1 MSIRIKELLEELRT
15 VLSSKTI
22 DAILPPLIFVLTSNF
37 LNLTIASVSAILVS
51 LVIGIIRLLKK
62 QPCKY
67 AFGGLIIVIIA
78 SSLAY
83 FTKNTASY
91 FIPSIINSTVLIII
105 ATLSLIINKP
115 LAAWA
120 SHLTRGWPLEWFW
133 RDDIK
138 PAYREVTIFWV
149 IFLLM
154 RLTIQIYIYRLG
166 ESNLTWSNILLG
178 WPFTITI
185 LLISYIYGIW
195 RLKKLGGPGVEEFK
209 ENKKPP
215 WEGQKRGF

>member
-1 MSIRIKELLEELRT
+1 MKELLDELKT

-22 DAILPPLIFVLTSNF
+22 DAILPPLIFVITSNIF
-37 LNLTIASVSAILVS
+37 SLTIASAAAISVS
-51 LVIGIIRLLKK
+51 LLVGIIRLFKK
-62 QPCKY
+62 QPWKY

-78 SSLAY
+78 SALAY

-105 ATLSLIINKP
+105 ATVSLIINKP

-138 PAYREVTIFWV
+138 PAYREVTIFWI
-149 IFLLM
+149 IFLVM

-166 ESNLTWSNILLG
+166 ESNLTWANILLG

-215 WEGQKRGF
+215 WDGQKRGF

>member
-1 MSIRIKELLEELRT
+1 MKELLDELKT

-22 DAILPPLIFVLTSNF
+22 DAILPPLIFVITSNIF
-37 LNLTIASVSAILVS
+37 SLTIASAAAISVS
-51 LVIGIIRLLKK
+51 LLVGIIRLFKK
-62 QPCKY
+62 QSWKY

-78 SSLAY
+78 SALAY

-105 ATLSLIINKP
+105 ATVSLIINKP

-138 PAYREVTIFWV
+138 PAYREVTISWI
-149 IFLLM
+149 IFLVM

-166 ESNLTWSNILLG
+166 ESNLTWANILLG

-215 WEGQKRGF
+215 WDGQKRGF

>member
-1 MSIRIKELLEELRT
+1 MKELLDELKT

-22 DAILPPLIFVLTSNF
+22 DAILPPLIFVITSNIF
-37 LNLTIASVSAILVS
+37 SLTIASAAAISVS
-51 LVIGIIRLLKK
+51 LLVGIIRLFKK
-62 QPCKY
+62 QSWKY

-78 SSLAY
+78 SALAY

-105 ATLSLIINKP
+105 ATVSLIINKP

-138 PAYREVTIFWV
+138 PAYREVTIFWI
-149 IFLLM
+149 IFLVM

-166 ESNLTWSNILLG
+166 ESNLTWANILLG

-215 WEGQKRGF
+215 WDGQKRGF

>member
-1 MSIRIKELLEELRT
+1 VSIRIKELLEELRT

-62 QPCKY
+62 QPWKY

-209 ENKKPP
+209 DNKKPP
-215 WEGQKRGF
+215 REGQKRGF

>member
-62 QPCKY
+62 QPWKY

-149 IFLLM
+149 IFLFM

-166 ESNLTWSNILLG
+166 ERVLLVFSWSKISLTSRITLFNL
-178 WPFTITI
+178 
-185 LLISYIYGIW
+185 
-195 RLKKLGGPGVEEFK
+195 
-209 ENKKPP
+209 
-215 WEGQKRGF
+215 

>member
-62 QPCKY
+62 QPWKY

-209 ENKKPP
+209 DNKKPP
-215 WEGQKRGF
+215 REGQKRGF

>member
-1 MSIRIKELLEELRT
+1 MSIKAKELLEELKT

-22 DAILPPLIFVLTSNF
+22 DAILPPLIFVITSNIF
-37 LNLTIASVSAILVS
+37 SLTIASAAAVSVS
-51 LVIGIIRLLKK
+51 LLVGIIRLLKK
-62 QPCKY
+62 QAWKY

-105 ATLSLIINKP
+105 ATVSLIINKP

-120 SHLTRGWPLEWFW
+120 SHLTRGWPLKWFW

-138 PAYREVTIFWV
+138 PAYREVTIFWI
-149 IFLLM
+149 IFLVM

-166 ESNLTWSNILLG
+166 ESNLTWANILLG

-215 WEGQKRGF
+215 WDGQKRGF

>member
-1 MSIRIKELLEELRT
+1 VSIRIKELLEELRT

-62 QPCKY
+62 QPWKY

-166 ESNLTWSNILLG
+166 ESDLTWSNILLG

>member
-62 QPCKY
+62 QPWKY

>member
-1 MSIRIKELLEELRT
+1 MKELLEELKT

-22 DAILPPLIFVLTSNF
+22 DAILPPLIFVITSNLF
-37 LNLTIASVSAILVS
+37 SLTIASAAAISVS
-51 LVIGIIRLLKK
+51 LLVGIIRLFKK
-62 QPCKY
+62 QSWKY

-78 SSLAY
+78 SALAY

-105 ATLSLIINKP
+105 ATVSLIINKP

-138 PAYREVTIFWV
+138 PAYREVTISWI
-149 IFLLM
+149 IFLVM

-166 ESNLTWSNILLG
+166 ESNLTWANILLG

-215 WEGQKRGF
+215 WDGQKRGF